1 MESTSNL
8 WELIRLRTPT
18 PKSKPSNMGGT
29 CSPQKNVQLPKKSK
43 QQKQLY
49 ALGIQ
54 SRENGNGTNFYSL
67 ITHPRNCVNLPAV
80 KLHVLFHKKY
90 IPPVHTHTHTW
101 HELNSML
108 PPPGKPPKNMSL
120 KWRIDLSSR
129 RDGGLEEN
137 PPTFLLHGFDH
148 MVIYGYKGSIIL
160 IRDPLYWLFTW

>member
-29 CSPQKNVQLPKKSK
+29 SSSQKNVQLPKKSK

-54 SRENGNGTNFYSL
+54 SRENGNGINFYSL

-90 IPPVHTHTHTW
+90 IPPVHTHTHMARV
-101 HELNSML
+101 ELYASTSWEAAKEHVSQMKDR
-108 PPPGKPPKNMSL
+108 PEFPKRWGTRRKPSN
-120 KWRIDLSSR
+120 LSVTRVWS
-129 RDGGLEEN
+129 
-137 PPTFLLHGFDH
+137 
-148 MVIYGYKGSIIL
+148 YGNI
-160 IRDPLYWLFTW
+160 WL